1 MRNTSTLFSLLHL
14 FLMFLTITVPSVNAD
29 ETLSKAPCCQSTNEK
44 SIDWIE
50 LPESAIE
57 KLQIDAGF
65 GWGIFSGSIYNG
77 NEHYHLTRLVVSM
90 TPIHGHGHGDHH
102 MGIHASMSHDPREY
116 SITLD
121 VSPKTKGAI
130 SMPLPNED
138 AHIHD
143 FDWKIIK
150 VMGYST
156 H

>member
-1 MRNTSTLFSLLHL
+1 MRNTSTLFVFLHL
-14 FLMFLTITVPSVNAD
+14 LLMILAITVSPVNAD
-29 ETLSKAPCCQSTNEK
+29 ETPSKAPCCQSTNEK
-44 SIDWIE
+44 SDKWIE

-102 MGIHASMSHDPREY
+102 MDMHASMSHDPREY

-121 VSPKTKGAI
+121 VSPKSKGAI

>member
-1 MRNTSTLFSLLHL
+1 MHKSTLFFLSHL
-14 FLMFLTITVPSVNAD
+14 FLLILATTVTSAIAS
-29 ETLSKAPCCQSTNEK
+29 ETQSKTPCCPSTDTE
-44 SIDWIE
+44 SAGSIE
-50 LPESAIE
+50 LPQSAIE

-77 NEHYHLTRLVVSM
+77 NDHYHLTQLIVSM

-102 MGIHASMSHDPREY
+102 MGMHASMSHDPKEY

-121 VSPKTKGAI
+121 VSPRTKGAI

-150 VMGYST
+150 VMGHST
-156 H
+156 N

>member
-1 MRNTSTLFSLLHL
+1 MILA
-14 FLMFLTITVPSVNAD
+14 ITVSPVNAD
-29 ETLSKAPCCQSTNEK
+29 ETPSKAPCCQSTNEK
-44 SIDWIE
+44 SDKWIE

-90 TPIHGHGHGDHH
+90 TPIHGHGHGHGDHH
-102 MGIHASMSHDPREY
+102 MDMHASMSHDPREY

-121 VSPKTKGAI
+121 VSPKSKGAI

>member
-1 MRNTSTLFSLLHL
+1 MHKSTLFFLSHLILLIL
-14 FLMFLTITVPSVNAD
+14 ATTVSSAIAS
-29 ETLSKAPCCQSTNEK
+29 ETQSKTPCCPSTDTE
-44 SIDWIE
+44 STGSIE
-50 LPESAIE
+50 LPQSAIE
-57 KLQIDAGF
+57 KIQIDAGF

-77 NEHYHLTRLVVSM
+77 NDHYHLTRLIVSM

-102 MGIHASMSHDPREY
+102 MGMHASMSHEPKEY

-121 VSPKTKGAI
+121 VSPRTKGAI

-150 VMGYST
+150 AIGYPT

>member
-1 MRNTSTLFSLLHL
+1 MRNTSTLFLLFHL
-14 FLMFLTITVPSVNAD
+14 FLMILTITVSPVIAG
-29 ETLSKAPCCQSTNEK
+29 ETLSKASCCQSTDKGSAE
-44 SIDWIE
+44 WIE

-77 NEHYHLTRLVVSM
+77 NDHYHLTRLIVSM

-102 MGIHASMSHDPREY
+102 TGMHASMSHDPKEY

-150 VMGYST
+150 VIGYPT